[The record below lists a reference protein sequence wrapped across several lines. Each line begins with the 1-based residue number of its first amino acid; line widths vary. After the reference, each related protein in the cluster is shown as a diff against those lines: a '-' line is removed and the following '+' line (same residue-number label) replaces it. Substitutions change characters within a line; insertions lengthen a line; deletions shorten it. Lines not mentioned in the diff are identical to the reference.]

1 MANRRMVSKSISIS
15 LQVNRLSDFAKLLF
29 TWMIPHADDFGRL
42 SGEPEVIKALVVPMM
57 KQGVKEIE
65 KALNEMVKEN
75 LVLWYRFKNE
85 KVIQF
90 IKFEEHQ
97 TGLNKRTKSRFPD
110 PNDDEIEFLGI
121 SENFHPNRTKQNRT
135 EEKGIEEKGTFGA
148 HVLLTQDE
156 YDRLIEYMGSEDT
169 VKKYI
174 ESMNLYA
181 EQIGVKKFQRQYAS
195 HYATLQNWYRRDK
208 EKQKPEKKGN
218 IAKALDTVEY
228 FKNLEGVD
236 DS

>member
-1 MANRRMVSKSISIS
+1 MANRRMISKSISIS

-135 EEKGIEEKGTFGA
+135 EEKGTEEKGAFSA

-169 VKKYI
+169 VKNT
-174 ESMNLYA
+174 S
-181 EQIGVKKFQRQYAS
+181 
-195 HYATLQNWYRRDK
+195 
-208 EKQKPEKKGN
+208 
-218 IAKALDTVEY
+218 IA
-228 FKNLEGVD
+228 
-236 DS
+236 